1 MKGGQVEQGV
11 QQNVILTT
19 RDLDLL
25 ESLYANCVMTFSQI
39 ARRHFPNAAKPTVIN
54 RLSKLEGALV
64 IRRERI
70 PRMELGNDKQA
81 IGVVFQITR
90 DGILALRRRGLGGEL
105 KPQPIR
111 IHPYTLHHDLVLVD
125 LAARLKERLTNSTVT
140 NGKLLLGAGQS
151 GNVLEPDLVITLPQ
165 VQGRIAVELE
175 LSDKSEKRYR
185 EIVMRYRLSKEY
197 VAVIYFVDDPFI
209 QSLLTR
215 VILNRNPHP
224 QERPS
229 TAKFY
234 FSRAS
239 EFLNNPTS
247 TPITNGVSDIREK
260 GGNA

>member
-1 MKGGQVEQGV
+1 MNEDQVEQGV
-11 QQNVILTT
+11 KPNVILTT

-39 ARRHFPNAAKPTVIN
+39 ARRHFPNSAKPTIIN

-90 DGILALRRRGLGGEL
+90 DGILALRRRGLGREL

-111 IHPYTLHHDLVLVD
+111 IHPYTLHHDLILVD
-125 LAARLKERLTNSTVT
+125 LMVALRERFANSLVT
-140 NGKLLLGAGQS
+140 NGKLLLGAGQP
-151 GNVLEPDLVITLPQ
+151 GVGLEPDLIVTLPEG
-165 VQGRIAVELE
+165 QGKLAIELE

-197 VAVIYFVDDPFI
+197 AAVIYFINDPFV
-209 QSLLTR
+209 QGLLTR

-224 QERPS
+224 QEKPS

-234 FSRAS
+234 FSKAN
-239 EFLNNPTS
+239 EFINNPAS
-247 TPITNGVSDIREK
+247 TPITNGVSDIWEK
-260 GGNA
+260 GGKA